1 MPLMKLLMQYLSV
14 AGAGAVGAVF
24 RFFIASLSGAIFRT
38 TFPVGTFIINI
49 SGSLFLGW
57 FLAFARNRIV
67 VPDTLRLA
75 IAVGFVG
82 AYTTFSTFMYESNAL
97 LESGS
102 GIKAMGN
109 LIGSVVVGLIAVRF
123 GIWLG
128 ER

>member
-1 MPLMKLLMQYLSV
+1 MKLLIQYLSV

-24 RFFIASLSGAIFRT
+24 RFFVARACGAIFET
-38 TFPVGTFIINI
+38 SFPVGTFVINI

-57 FLAFARNRIV
+57 FLTFASHRVGIS
-67 VPDTLRLA
+67 DTLRLA
-75 IAVGFVG
+75 IGVGFVG

-97 LESGS
+97 VESGS
-102 GIKAMGN
+102 GIKAMAN
-109 LIGSVVVGLIAVRF
+109 LIGSLVIGLVAVRF

>member
-1 MPLMKLLMQYLSV
+1 MKLLMQYFSV

-24 RFFIASLSGAIFRT
+24 RFFVASVCGAIFGT
-38 TFPVGTFIINI
+38 GFPVGTFIINI

-57 FLAFARNRIV
+57 FMTFAGSRVGIS
-67 VPDTLRLA
+67 DTLRLA
-75 IAVGFVG
+75 IGVGFVG
-82 AYTTFSTFMYESNAL
+82 AYTTFSTFMYESNSL

-102 GIKAMGN
+102 GIKAMVN
-109 LIGSVVVGLIAVRF
+109 LIGSLVLGLIAVRF